1 MLLRHWVQFAYK
13 QSTFRGV
20 HLGIWKVIY
29 NLKNLSSLL
38 SLVLFSLFKYLL
50 FIHVLYYAL
59 KVDVIIDNITILISN
74 R

>member
-20 HLGIWKVIY
+20 YLGIWEVID
-29 NLKNLSSLL
+29 NLKDLSSLL